1 MNHSTNI
8 IIYQNAK
15 EKFVPVH
22 GSSFSYNVMGSA
34 SLYTS

>member
-1 MNHSTNI
+1 MNHSNNI

-15 EKFVPVH
+15 ENFVPVH
-22 GSSFSYNVMGSA
+22 GSFLSYNVTGSA

>member
-1 MNHSTNI
+1 MNHSNNI

-22 GSSFSYNVMGSA
+22 GSSLLYNVMGSA